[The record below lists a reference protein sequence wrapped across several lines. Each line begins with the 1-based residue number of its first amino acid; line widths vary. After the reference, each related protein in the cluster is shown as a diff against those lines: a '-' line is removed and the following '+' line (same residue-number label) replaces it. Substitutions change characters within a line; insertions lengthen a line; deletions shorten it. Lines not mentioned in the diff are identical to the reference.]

1 MKYTQIIKALSTFY
15 IKGAKYEAKAVGE
28 LVIDYDYVINYHLGK
43 AKVVINALKSL
54 KVIIKHT

>member
-1 MKYTQIIKALSTFY
+1 M
-15 IKGAKYEAKAVGE
+15 GE